1 MDGVF
6 LAQARNLTDQQ
17 KAYAFSTYNSRKKS
31 TSTAYILWFLFGVY
45 YFYLGKPLKNIL
57 FWVTCLFLVGIIW
70 WIVDAFRMSS
80 IVDDVNAQ
88 IAHDVCAEA
97 KFMFP
102 EESQEP
108 IKQLPRSR
116 TR

>member
-6 LAQARNLTDQQ
+6 LAYTRDLTEKQ

-31 TSTAYILWFLFGVY
+31 TSTAYILWFVFGVY

-57 FWVTCLFLVGIIW
+57 LWVTSLILVGVIW

-80 IVDDVNAQ
+80 IVEDVNAQ
-88 IAHDVCAEA
+88 IAYDVCAEA

-102 EESQEP
+102 EEPQEP
-108 IKQLPRSR
+108 IRRLPRGR